1 LVNCLIL
8 MVYFF
13 GIVFVL
19 LDLKFINTRIRLMK
33 KLTIAST
40 VLAALSLAACSSNQ
54 GLEKID
60 SDFVSLDNDSDG
72 FISKTEADDD
82 SIWQHFSNIDTNM
95 DNQISRNEYDAYMQ
109 LNAGK
114 VATDSE
120 VSESAF
126 KADIAKFDKIE
137 NDFKSLDNDSN
148 GFISVSEADDDD
160 ILNHFGY
167 MDSNKDKRV
176 SKKEFNSYIQKHGD
190 SVAEDDALEQFKN
203 S

>member
-1 LVNCLIL
+1 

-60 SDFVSLDNDSDG
+60 SDFASLDNDSDG

-160 ILNHFGY
+160 ISNHFGY

-176 SKKEFNSYIQKHGD
+176 SKKEFNSYIKKHGD

>member
-1 LVNCLIL
+1 MVNCLIL
-8 MVYFF
+8 IVYFF

-60 SDFVSLDNDSDG
+60 SDFASLDNDSDG

-160 ILNHFGY
+160 ISNHFGY